1 MTVDAPTG
9 RRARLR
15 AQTTAE
21 ILGTARQHLAAE
33 GAGSLS
39 LRAIARD
46 LDMGV
51 ASLYRYFASR
61 DDLLTAL
68 LVEVFIAQ
76 ADAVAQAVRTAAD
89 PAAALRSGLAE
100 YRRWALDHPPEF
112 ALAYGT
118 PVPGYV
124 APPER
129 TTAVAVRVGDI
140 LIEQLAKAWDW
151 GLIDGERV
159 AQRAG
164 ALTPAE
170 RAGIEALLERRG
182 YEVPVGLMSLMVDLF
197 VRIHGYVVMEVFGQL
212 RPLTADP
219 DATFERTAGDAL
231 AGIGLAPATRR
242 PDR

>member
-1 MTVDAPTG
+1 M
-9 RRARLR
+9 R

-21 ILGTARQHLAAE
+21 ILGVARAHLAAE

-51 ASLYRYFASR
+51 ASLYRYFPSR

-68 LVEVFIAQ
+68 LVEVFSAQ
-76 ADAVAQAVRTAAD
+76 ADAVARAVDEVAD
-89 PAAALRSGLAE
+89 PAEALRAGLAE
-100 YRRWALDHPPEF
+100 YRRWALAHPPEF

-124 APPER
+124 APSER

-140 LIEQLAKAWDW
+140 LLAQVARAW
-151 GLIDGERV
+151 GQGRIDAGRV
-159 AQRAG
+159 ARRTD

-170 RAGIEALLERRG
+170 RAGIEALLTRRG
-182 YEVPVGLMSLMVDLF
+182 YQVPLGVMSLMVDLF

-219 DATFERTAGDAL
+219 DATFERTVTDAL
-231 AGIGLAPATRR
+231 DVLGLAPATRR
-242 PDR
+242 ADR